1 MEQPVVV
8 DVQNVTMKFNLS
20 TEKVDNLKEYFI
32 RIVKRNLMYN
42 EFIAVN
48 DVSFELK
55 KGRNIK
61 LRGRIDIDT

>member
-8 DVQNVTMKFNLS
+8 DVRNVTMKFNLS

-48 DVSFELK
+48 DVELS
-55 KGRNIK
+55 GA
-61 LRGRIDIDT
+61 